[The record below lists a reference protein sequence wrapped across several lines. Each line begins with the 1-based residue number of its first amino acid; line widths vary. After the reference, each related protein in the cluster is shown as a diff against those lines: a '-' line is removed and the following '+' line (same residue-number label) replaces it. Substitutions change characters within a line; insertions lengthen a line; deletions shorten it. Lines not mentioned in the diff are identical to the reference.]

1 MVARTWTSL
10 ALFCQ
15 RCGKLEL
22 YDLSRF
28 SLSHERQQLYCHCGQ
43 WQGELFSTPHSQQ
56 LLRLPC
62 LLCKE
67 DHLLCFTPRQFWQ
80 AETQRLYCP
89 KHTLE
94 LGVLGSPELLK
105 EQQLCH
111 RQAYQ
116 CIQREEE
123 DDEAVEDPQVLL
135 EVLNMVHDLAAQG
148 EISCAC
154 RQPQLAA
161 EVLDSGVLLSCLA
174 CGAKRLVPARNE
186 RDLTKASQLRGI
198 ELYSASYAYFH
209 S

>member
-22 YDLSRF
+22 HELSRF
-28 SLSHERQQLYCHCGQ
+28 SLHHERRQLYCHCGQ
-43 WQGELFSTPHSQQ
+43 WQGEIVAASHSQP

-62 LLCKE
+62 LLCQE
-67 DHLLCFTPRQFWQ
+67 EHLLCFTPSQFWQ
-80 AETQRLYCP
+80 VEMHRLYCP

-94 LGVLGSPELLK
+94 LGLIGQPDLLR
-105 EQQLCH
+105 EQQLRH
-111 RQAYQ
+111 RQVCQ
-116 CIQREEE
+116 GLQREE
-123 DDEAVEDPQVLL
+123 DEEEIEDPQVLL

-154 RQPQLAA
+154 RQLQLAA
-161 EVLDSGVLLSCLA
+161 EVLDSGVLLSCRS
-174 CGAKRLVPARNE
+174 CGAKHLVPARNE
-186 RDLTKASQLRGI
+186 RDLTKAAQLREI